1 MSRASRARRR
11 RQNAVGHVLIGFA
24 CLALVGGGGFLGW
37 RHVGAPDLDG
47 TGCLVSGDH
56 DLVSILLD
64 RSDALTPLQ
73 KRGAQQRVR
82 SLIEEAVPG
91 TRVRLHVLDPD
102 DPLLIETLF
111 DGCRP
116 VDGSRANALTQN
128 ERRLRAR
135 WRDEFERP
143 LQDHLRESLRDAPA
157 DVSPLLEAIQSVALQ
172 DFAAA
177 AAPGRDRRLLVV
189 SDMLQHTPRYSHY
202 RNDPLDYERFA
213 TLPYASDVGAALRDV
228 DVEIAYVGRPA
239 HAARQTIA
247 HGLFWEGHVDANG
260 GRLLSI
266 RRLTEG

>member
-1 MSRASRARRR
+1 MSRVARARQRR
-11 RQNAVGHVLIGFA
+11 KD
-24 CLALVGGGGFLGW
+24 ALGRALLGVVALGVFTIGGFFGWQHLGAD
-37 RHVGAPDLDG
+37 RLDEI
-47 TGCLVSGDH
+47 GCLDSGDH

-82 SLIEEAVPG
+82 ALVEDALPG

-102 DPLLIETLF
+102 DPLLVTTLF

-116 VDGSRANALTQN
+116 VDGRHANAFTQN

-135 WRDEFERP
+135 WSEEFERP
-143 LQDHLRESLRDAPA
+143 LQAHLRESLRDAPPA
-157 DVSPLLEAIQSVALQ
+157 VSPLLEAIQSVALQ
-172 DFAAA
+172 DFAPAL
-177 AAPGRDRRLLVV
+177 APGRDRRLLVV

-202 RNDPLDYERFA
+202 RNDPLDYARFEA
-213 TLPYASDVGAALRDV
+213 MPYAREVGAALGDV

-239 HAARQTIA
+239 HSARQTIA